1 MSNLSAGAPL
11 EAGAA
16 PVGRSSGLLIDSA
29 RADRMLPFEVWY
41 PIDVSAAVTPSVYEL
56 LPGTGFTAA
65 GAFDAPPTL
74 GKYPLVIFSHGR
86 TGTRI
91 AYTFLCEAMAA
102 LGTVVV
108 SADHPGD
115 TLIDW
120 ALEAAADDE
129 TNEMSRVAD
138 ARLMLDAAFGT
149 IPGMPDEVLAVIDT
163 TRVAVGGHSY
173 GGYTALGI
181 AAGAHGVVDERIT
194 AAFGLQAYT
203 RALTDEDLKR
213 ISVPSLLSV
222 ASRDVTTPAE
232 LDADRPWRLISAPD
246 TWRVDVADAA
256 HQACSDVG
264 LYAELAPQVPNLPE
278 TLRVYLEETAAET
291 RAEGMRGWRES
302 VRLQAQVVGAFLD
315 DALNIDLERSGRSVA
330 ALSKDSSVTIQRHS
344 N

>member
-1 MSNLSAGAPL
+1 MTMLSAGAPL
-11 EAGAA
+11 ELGAP
-16 PVGRSSGLLIDSA
+16 PVGRSSGLLVDTA
-29 RADRMLPFEVWY
+29 RANRMLPFEVWY
-41 PIDVSAAVTPSVYEL
+41 PIASSEAVTPSVYEL

-65 GAFDAPPTL
+65 NAFDAPPMP

-91 AYTFLCEAMAA
+91 AYTLLCEAMAA

-120 ALEAAADDE
+120 ALEAASDDE

-149 IPGMPDEVLAVIDT
+149 IPGMPDEVRAVTDAS
-163 TRVAVGGHSY
+163 RVAIGGHSY
-173 GGYTALGI
+173 GGYTALAI
-181 AAGAHGVVDERIT
+181 AAGAHGGTDDRVT

-203 RALTDEDLKR
+203 RALTAADLAR
-213 ISVPSLLSV
+213 IAVPVLISA
-222 ASRDVTTPAE
+222 ASRDATTPPS
-232 LDADRPWRLISAPD
+232 LDADRPWSLISTPD
-246 TWRVDVADAA
+246 TWRVDVGDAA

-264 LYAELAPQVPNLPE
+264 LYAELAPQVPDLPE

-302 VRLQAQVVGAFLD
+302 VRLQAQIVGTFLD
-315 DALNIDLERSGRSVA
+315 DVLKIDLERS
-330 ALSKDSSVTIQRHS
+330 ALSINALAGDPSVTIQRRS

>member
-11 EAGAA
+11 ELGAA
-16 PVGRSSGLLIDSA
+16 PVGRSSGLLIDSS

-41 PIDVSAAVTPSVYEL
+41 PIEASAAVTPSVYEL
-56 LPGTGFTAA
+56 LPGIGFTAA
-65 GAFDAPPTL
+65 GAFDAPPSIS
-74 GKYPLVIFSHGR
+74 KYPLVIFSHGR

-138 ARLMLDAAFGT
+138 ARLLLDASFGT

-163 TRVAVGGHSY
+163 KRVAVGGHSY
-173 GGYTALGI
+173 GGYTALAI
-181 AAGAHGVVDERIT
+181 AAGAHGAVDERIT

-203 RALTDEDLKR
+203 RAITDADLAS
-213 ISVPSLLSV
+213 ISVPVLLSV
-222 ASRDVTTPAE
+222 ASRDVTTPAY
-232 LDADRPWRLISAPD
+232 LDADRPWRLITGPD
-246 TWRVDVADAA
+246 TWRVDVGDAA

-264 LYAELAPQVPNLPE
+264 LYAELAPQVPDLPE
-278 TLRVYLEETAAET
+278 TLRTYLEETAAET
-291 RAEGMRGWRES
+291 KAEGMRAWRES
-302 VRLQAQVVGAFLD
+302 VRLQAQIVGAFLD
-315 DALNIDLERSGRSVA
+315 DALQISSDRSKQTLASLANDAEATVQRRNI
-330 ALSKDSSVTIQRHS
+330 
-344 N
+344 

>member
-11 EAGAA
+11 ELGAE
-16 PVGRSSGLLIDSA
+16 PVGRSSGLLIDTA

-41 PIDVSAAVTPSVYEL
+41 PIEVSAAVTPSVYEL

-65 GAFDAPPTL
+65 GAFDAPPTP

-91 AYTFLCEAMAA
+91 AYTLLCEAMAA
-102 LGTVVV
+102 LGAVVV

-138 ARLMLDAAFGT
+138 ARLILDAAFGT
-149 IPGMPDEVLAVIDT
+149 IPGMPDDVRAVIDT

-173 GGYTALGI
+173 GGYTALAI
-181 AAGAHGVVDERIT
+181 AAGAHGVVDARIT

-203 RALTDEDLKR
+203 RALTDSDLASIR
-213 ISVPSLLSV
+213 VPLLLSV
-222 ASRDVTTPAE
+222 ATRDVTTPAA
-232 LDADRPWRLISAPD
+232 LDADRPWRLISAPGS
-246 TWRVDVADAA
+246 WRVDVGDAA

-264 LYAELAPQVPNLPE
+264 LYAELAPQVPDLPE

-302 VRLQAQVVGAFLD
+302 VRLQAQIVAAFLD
-315 DALNIDLERSGRSVA
+315 DALQISSERSKQTLSALANDAEVTVQRRS
-330 ALSKDSSVTIQRHS
+330 